1 MTEIISS
8 GLSNFIQNLWV
19 AHFDP
24 FYAYIAIGLLIIV
37 AATWAAWFFDIL
49 RPLAGAISFG
59 VVAFL
64 FGFRKG
70 QYVEKDRQAARDNL
84 SRDGERPWRP
94 W

>member
-19 AHFDP
+19 SYYDP
-24 FYAYIAIGLLIIV
+24 FYVYVALGLLIIV
-37 AATWAAWFFDIL
+37 ASTWAAWFFDIL
-49 RPLAGAISFG
+49 RPIAGAISFG

-70 QYVEKDRQAARDNL
+70 QNVEKDRHTARDNL
-84 SRDGERPWRP
+84 SRDERPWRP